1 MREKCVCVGVRE
13 REKISVPTIERE
25 TVCACLNK
33 RETRSVL
40 LSRVNYSHN
49 DTKVLILFVSVGMCV

>member
-1 MREKCVCVGVRE
+1 MGVRE